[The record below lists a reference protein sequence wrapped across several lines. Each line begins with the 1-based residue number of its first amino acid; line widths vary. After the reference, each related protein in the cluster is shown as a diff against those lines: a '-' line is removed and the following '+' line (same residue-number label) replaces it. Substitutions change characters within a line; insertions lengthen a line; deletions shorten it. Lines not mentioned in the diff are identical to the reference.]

1 MKQIIIMGATSGI
14 GYETAKIYIRN
25 GWQVGIAGRRK
36 EPLEELKRLSPDRV
50 FTQAIDITSP
60 EAVPGLLSLIKKTGG
75 MDVYLHCSGIG
86 SQNKQLEPETEIN
99 TLRTNGE
106 GFTRMVITAF
116 NYFKETGCGHIAV
129 ISSIAGTKGIGI
141 APSYS
146 ATKRFQNTY
155 MEALEQLARLQKLN
169 INFTDIRPG
178 FVATPLLKNDKY
190 PMMMQA
196 TEVAG
201 QIVKTIYKKDGLKL

>member
-1 MKQIIIMGATSGI
+1 
-14 GYETAKIYIRN
+14 
-25 GWQVGIAGRRK
+25 
-36 EPLEELKRLSPDRV
+36 
-50 FTQAIDITSP
+50 
-60 EAVPGLLSLIKKTGG
+60 